1 MTDVAVL
8 AGGRSPER
16 EVSLRSGH
24 RVSMALR
31 ERGFDAAP
39 IDPSEPG
46 FLELLATQGVTTCYV
61 ALHGREG
68 EDGTVQRLLEAIE
81 MPYTGSRPA
90 TCRVAFDKIALKE
103 TLEDAGIATPP
114 WASISTT
121 ALRDLGAGPAI
132 RTIADRL
139 GMPLVVKPAR
149 GGSAM
154 GLSFVDDPAGLPQA
168 IRAALAFSDAAVI
181 ERRIA
186 GVEVAGGL
194 IASTDLPLPLVEI
207 VPRSG
212 VFDYAA
218 RYTPGATEYFAPARL
233 GADLTAAA
241 DEAARGTFEAV
252 GVRDVAR
259 ADLLVDADGTAWVID
274 LNISPG
280 MTDTSLLPMSAAAVG
295 ISFDELCE
303 RVLRAALDRSGTAVH
318 GG

>member
-1 MTDVAVL
+1 VTDVAVL
-8 AGGRSPER
+8 SGGRSPER

-24 RVSMALR
+24 RVGVALR
-31 ERGFDAAP
+31 ERGFDAQP
-39 IDPSEPG
+39 FDPSEPR
-46 FLELLATQGVTTCYV
+46 FMETLAAQGVTTCYI

-103 TLEDAGIATPP
+103 TLEDATIATPA

-132 RTIADRL
+132 RAIAERL

-154 GLSFVDDPAGLPQA
+154 GLSFVDDAEGLPQA

-186 GVEVAGGL
+186 GVEVAAGL

-207 VPRSG
+207 VPKSG

-233 GADLTAAA
+233 GADLTAAG
-241 DEAARGTFEAV
+241 DEAARRTFAAV

-259 ADLLVDADGTAWVID
+259 ADLIVDAAGTAWVID

-303 RVLRAALDRSGTAVH
+303 RVLRAALDRSGAVANP
-318 GG
+318 G